1 MKTFET
7 ASAPVASVRSRL
19 RNIAVSTVLVAAVVG
34 GYWVTGS
41 HAEPDTPAAPPAP
54 PAPKVT
60 VAAVEE
66 RPLIDYHELLG
77 HVDAVESVEL
87 RPRVSGHI
95 QEVKLKAGEI
105 VEKGDVLFA
114 IDPRWYRAQFDLAS
128 AAVDRA
134 KVRVTI
140 AESESKRS
148 TELREVRA
156 VSAEEAEKR
165 QSTLA
170 EARADLLAAQATLES
185 ARLDLEYTEV
195 RAPIRGR
202 VSRALVT
209 AGNLVSGSPGGATLL
224 ASIVSVGEVYV
235 YADADEAT
243 VLNFNRLRDEGRIL
257 TQNGRVPVDI
267 QLTDETDFPHRGF
280 IESTDNRIDP
290 GTGSLV
296 FRMVVPNEDG
306 KLVPGLS
313 ARVRLPVSAS
323 QPTLLVSERA
333 IGTDQSQK
341 FVLTVA
347 ADKTVAYRS
356 VKLGPLVEGKRV
368 IRDGLRANETVIIN
382 GLQHARPG
390 MTVETTSM

>member
-1 MKTFET
+1 MNTSET
-7 ASAPVASVRSRL
+7 ASAPVVSVRSRV
-19 RNIAVSTVLVAAVVG
+19 RNIALSTAVVAAVAG

-41 HAEPDTPAAPPAP
+41 HAESSAPAAPPAP
-54 PAPKVT
+54 PAPTVT

-66 RPLIDYHELLG
+66 RPLVDYRELLG

-95 QEVKLKAGEI
+95 QEVRLKAGEI
-105 VEKGDVLFA
+105 VEKGDVLFT
-114 IDPRWYRAQFDLAS
+114 IDPRWYRAQFDLAT

-134 KVRVTI
+134 KVRVSI

-165 QSTLA
+165 QSTLG
-170 EARADLLAAQATLES
+170 EAKADLAAAQATLES

-235 YADADEAT
+235 YADADEST
-243 VLNFNRLRDEGRIL
+243 VLNFNRLRDEGRIHME
-257 TQNGRVPVDI
+257 NGRVPVDI
-267 QLTDETDFPHRGF
+267 QLTDETGFPHRGY
-280 IESTDNRIDP
+280 IESTDNRVDP

-296 FRMVVPNEDG
+296 YRMVVPNQDG

-347 ADKTVAYRS
+347 PDKTVGYRS